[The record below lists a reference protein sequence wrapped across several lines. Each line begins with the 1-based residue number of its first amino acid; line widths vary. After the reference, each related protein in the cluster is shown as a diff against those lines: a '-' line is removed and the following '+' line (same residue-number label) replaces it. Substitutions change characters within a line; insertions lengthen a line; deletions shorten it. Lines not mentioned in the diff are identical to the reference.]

1 MRKVYSWGG
10 KPNFGDRLT
19 GFILDQLGVQH
30 RWASPAEADL
40 VAVGS
45 VLDHLPHGWDG
56 AVVGA
61 GVMYPDTVPDLSNA
75 RVRALRGKLTRGLV
89 VGIDKSSRIA
99 LGDPGLLVS
108 LFVPRCPAKYDL
120 GIVPHWSDTELA
132 QRFPYAH
139 VIDVTQPPERVAT
152 EIASCQRI
160 ISSSLHGLVVADAYG
175 ISRQAELFARADREG
190 GDFKF
195 RDYQSV
201 YHSDNSRFG
210 EVWRAPHEEV
220 EGIQETLLAALGD
233 ELGESVLCCATVRLS
248 RSTASRSRS

>member
-1 MRKVYSWGG
+1 MRKVYSWRG

-19 GFILDQLGVQH
+19 GFILDQLRVQNT
-30 RWASPAEADL
+30 WAPPAEADL

-45 VLDHLPHGWDG
+45 VLGHLPHGWDG

-61 GVMYPDTVPDLSNA
+61 GMMYPDTVTDLSNA

-89 VGIDKSSRIA
+89 VGVDQPLRVV
-99 LGDPGLLVS
+99 LGDPGLLMP
-108 LFVPRCPAKYDL
+108 LFVRPCRAKYDL
-120 GIVPHWSDTELA
+120 GIVPHWSDTELV

-139 VIDVTQPPERVAT
+139 VIDVAQAPECVAA
-152 EIASCQRI
+152 EIASCERI

-201 YHSDNSRFG
+201 YDSDNPRFG
-210 EVWRAPHEEV
+210 EMWRAPHKEV
-220 EGIQETLLAALGD
+220 EGIQKTLLAALDD
-233 ELGESVLCCATVRLS
+233 EVGESVLWA
-248 RSTASRSRS
+248 